1 MSIRA
6 ACTAYRITQ
15 ALHLAR
21 TLGSMVELSA
31 PFPPRRPTSRDM
43 TLTTSLRV
51 IARELEKAL
60 SDLDQMDQMEVRRV
74 G

>member
-1 MSIRA
+1 MNLRA

-21 TLGSMVELSA
+21 TLSSMVELTT
-31 PFPPRRPTSRDM
+31 PLPPRRQSSRDQ
-43 TLTTSLRV
+43 TLVTSLRV
-51 IARELEKAL
+51 IARELEKAVA
-60 SDLDQMDQMEVRRV
+60 DLDAMTDMEVRRV